1 MSQTVVLSY
10 QNLHGFFR
18 LSRIPGTPELQ
29 TSLML
34 NLMIYH
40 GISPHVKRNPLQP
53 LAILWSVAAGASRC
67 SQPGDSAEM
76 GRWEW
81 LSAPENGGYP
91 YVMLFS
97 YVIGKMTMIFWHKP
111 KYCKWQSLGHILF
124 IQHIQLFHIVDA
136 HLLLCDVH
144 DQLVGGFNHL
154 EKYSS
159 MGRMTSLLW
168 NGK

>member
-34 NLMIYH
+34 NLKIYH

-67 SQPGDSAEM
+67 SQPGDSADM
-76 GRWEW
+76 GRWKW
-81 LSAPENGGYP
+81 WTDHAMSAPENGGYP
-91 YVMLFS
+91 YVMLFGH
-97 YVIGKMTMIFWHKP
+97 VIGKMTMIFWHKP
-111 KYCKWQSLGHILF
+111 KYCIILWYWGCPNGRTDPKCPV
-124 IQHIQLFHIVDA
+124 HVDSPTPC
-136 HLLLCDVH
+136 LII
-144 DQLVGGFNHL
+144 LVTINPMNIMVL
-154 EKYSS
+154 KVS
-159 MGRMTSLLW
+159 W
-168 NGK
+168 